1 MSETQTQTE
10 RSGRVLLDNEGK
22 YLTFA
27 LGSEEYGLE
36 ILKVRE
42 IIGYMDITAVPQTP
56 HHVKGVIN
64 LRGQVIP
71 VIDLRAK
78 FGMESADVTE
88 ETCIIVVEISQ
99 GDSNFST
106 GIVVDRVQ
114 EVLDIAGENIEE
126 APRFGSSVNTDFL
139 LGMGKIGDTVKIL
152 LDINEVLS
160 NEDLGGHQYAGRGQ
174 TQQTEPSQSE
184 QMATHEPR
192 IESGEFPQEQQGN
205 GQAEGEHVEQEQHQD
220 SVPADPS

>member
-1 MSETQTQTE
+1 MTELTSQTDQSN
-10 RSGRVLLDNEGK
+10 RALLDKEGK

-27 LGSEEYGLE
+27 LANEEYGLE

-42 IIGYMDITAVPQTP
+42 IFGYMDITAVPQTP

-78 FGMESADVTE
+78 FGMDTTETTE
-88 ETCIIVVEISQ
+88 ETCIIVVEITQ
-99 GDSNFST
+99 GDRKYNT

-114 EVLDIAGENIEE
+114 EVLDIAGVDIEE
-126 APRFGSSVNTDFL
+126 SPQFGSAVDTNFI

-152 LDINEVLS
+152 LDIDRVL
-160 NEDLGGHQYAGRGQ
+160 AGDDFASY
-174 TQQTEPSQSE
+174 TPESDD
-184 QMATHEPR
+184 ATDE
-192 IESGEFPQEQQGN
+192 N
-205 GQAEGEHVEQEQHQD
+205 
-220 SVPADPS
+220 